1 VDKFGSKVL
10 IDTADVLFLSCVSII
25 LQVRFF
31 SVKKCSS
38 WNAI

>member
-1 VDKFGSKVL
+1 LKNDEV
-10 IDTADVLFLSCVSII
+10 IDFLTSPPTN
-25 LQVRFF
+25 FF